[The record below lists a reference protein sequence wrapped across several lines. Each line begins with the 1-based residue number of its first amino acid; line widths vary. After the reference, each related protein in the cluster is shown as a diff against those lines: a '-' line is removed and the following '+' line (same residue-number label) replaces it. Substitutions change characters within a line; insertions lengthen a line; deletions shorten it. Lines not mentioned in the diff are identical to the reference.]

1 MTLLIGEEVRLG
13 FVPIFISLFPIANA
27 LSPLPVLETSSLQ
40 VLVLF
45 KTVQSS
51 WFFSRLTCTSSRSSI
66 RYHNE
71 YTKEYQSH
79 ENDII
84 PCHRGWLKF

>member
-1 MTLLIGEEVRLG
+1 MTLLIGEGARLG
-13 FVPIFISLFPIANA
+13 FVPIFHFPVPHALF
-27 LSPLPVLETSSLQ
+27 PLPVLETSPLQ

-51 WFFSRLTCTSSRSSI
+51 WFFARHAHLLVQVSDIKITI
-66 RYHNE
+66 
-71 YTKEYQSH
+71 TKESQSH

-84 PCHRGWLKF
+84 PCHTG

>member
-1 MTLLIGEEVRLG
+1 MEMTLLIGKGFRLG
-13 FVPIFISLFPIANA
+13 FVPIFHFPVPHA
-27 LSPLPVLETSSLQ
+27 LSPLPVLETSPLQ

-51 WFFSRLTCTSSRSSI
+51 WFFSRLTYTSSRSSI

-71 YTKEYQSH
+71 YTKESQSH

-84 PCHRGWLKF
+84 PCHRG